1 VTDDIRAQIQEAAA
15 TLGRMAET
23 LAEPAAAAADLL
35 VAAFRAGRRVY
46 VCGDGG
52 SAAEAQH
59 FAAELVGRFLVD
71 RPALPCIALTTDTSV
86 LTAVAN
92 DYDFEQVFERQAEA
106 FLSEGDVLL
115 VLSTSGLSAN
125 VLKAAA
131 LAHKRAAKVVGLTGA
146 TGGRLKELCDVCL
159 AVPADTSPRVQEGHL
174 VLLHVLATLLERTLF
189 ARRPEE
195 PREE

>member
-1 VTDDIRAQIQEAAA
+1 MTDDIRAQIQEAAA

>member
-1 VTDDIRAQIQEAAA
+1 MTDAIRAMIQECAA

-23 LAEPAAAAADLL
+23 VAEPAAAAADIL
-35 VAAFRAGRRVY
+35 VAALRAGRRIY
-46 VCGDGG
+46 ICGDGG

-71 RPALPCIALTTDTSV
+71 RPALPCIALTADTSV
-86 LTAVAN
+86 LTAIAN

-106 FLSEGDVLL
+106 LLAEGDVLL
-115 VLSTSGLSAN
+115 VLSTSGLSVN

-131 LAHKRAAKVVGLTGA
+131 LARRRGVKVVGLTGA
-146 TGGRLKELCDVCL
+146 TGGQLKELCDVCL
-159 AVPADTSPRVQEGHL
+159 AVPAETSPRVQEGHL
-174 VLLHVLATLLERTLF
+174 VLLHVLATLVERTLF
-189 ARRPEE
+189 ARRPDE